1 MAASDRDRSED
12 QSPCL
17 LKDETDQAVDE
28 SSDVDGDFA
37 SLQKLMSQKR
47 RAAKDSPE
55 NRLHKALPFLTTFSP
70 NIRPLTISDLESAI
84 ALENAA
90 FPNPDHRASP
100 EKARPRTL
108 IRPPPSH

>member
-12 QSPCL
+12 QSPGCIEE
-17 LKDETDQAVDE
+17 ETDQAVDE

-47 RAAKDSPE
+47 RAAKASPE
-55 NRLHKALPFLTTFSP
+55 SRMHKALPFLATFSP
-70 NIRPLTISDLESAI
+70 NIRPLTISDLESVI

-90 FPNPDHRASP
+90 FPNPEHRASP
-100 EKARPRTL
+100 EKASPRTP
-108 IRPPPSH
+108 IQPPLSD